1 LIRHHPP
8 TAQHVSHTPHPT
20 LRTTHLLP
28 NPNPNPNPN
37 PKRPNQQKLK
47 QADERLA
54 ALETELKW
62 AKSEA
67 DKKSLFKGAKEG
79 AGVQGL
85 GERSTNE
92 DYLKEARKLQDKTEG
107 ALQNALE
114 MVEATKKVRAWV
126 GGMD

>member
-1 LIRHHPP
+1 MPWLG
-8 TAQHVSHTPHPT
+8 
-20 LRTTHLLP
+20 LP
-28 NPNPNPNPN
+28 W
-37 PKRPNQQKLK
+37 RAQKLK

-85 GERSTNE
+85 NDRSTND

-114 MVEATKKVRAWV
+114 MVEATKKVRAPCVRVECVFHV
-126 GGMD
+126 GVCKTSKRATGWID